1 MMRRSISFIL
11 LWLYAATALAAP
23 KILVFGDSLSAGYGL
38 NAGAGWVALLQ
49 QRLDREAYPHEVV
62 NASVSG
68 ETSSGGL
75 ARLPAA
81 LDQHKPEIVLIEL
94 GGNDGLRGLP
104 VKNLRENLA
113 AMVAL
118 ARKSGAQ
125 PVLFEMRIPP
135 NYGPLFGNQFRAAFS
150 DVARSAKIPLVPFF
164 LDAIAGK
171 PDMFQDDGIHPV
183 AAAQEQM
190 LEAVWPTLKPLL
202 K

>member
-1 MMRRSISFIL
+1 M
-11 LWLYAATALAAP
+11 
-23 KILVFGDSLSAGYGL
+23 FGDSLSAGYGL

-49 QRLDREAYPHEVV
+49 QRLEREAYPHEVI

-75 ARLPAA
+75 ARLPAV

-104 VKNLRENLA
+104 VKSLRENLA

-118 ARKSGAQ
+118 ARKSDAAAL
-125 PVLFEMRIPP
+125 LFEMRIPP
-135 NYGPLFGNQFRAAFS
+135 NYGPFYGNQFRAAFGE
-150 DVARSAKIPLVPFF
+150 VAKSAKIPLVPFF

-171 PDMFQDDGIHPV
+171 PGMFQDDGIHPV

-190 LEAVWPTLKPLL
+190 LDAVWPTLKPLL
-202 K
+202 H